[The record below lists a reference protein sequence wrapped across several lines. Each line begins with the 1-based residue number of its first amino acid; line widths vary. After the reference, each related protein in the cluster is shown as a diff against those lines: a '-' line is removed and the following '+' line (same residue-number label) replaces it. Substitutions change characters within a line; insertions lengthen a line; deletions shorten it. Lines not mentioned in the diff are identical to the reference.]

1 MTFRQKRIFCG
12 YSWHSSSYARK
23 LKRDS
28 FKSLVIRFCIWS
40 RLFIFHAIKNLHTPL
55 FSFCHKWKSRHGGVQ
70 SSFSSL
76 RDSFSPLLDSHLT
89 ERENYLW
96 NKEKNYFRNVLTESF
111 TAEYMYTTGFSSVTL
126 ALRPRPMKNDSK
138 KKKKKL
144 SVDKLVPC
152 FFFSLT
158 QWGIKLTV
166 IDLWTKQL
174 ERALGYSL

>member
-1 MTFRQKRIFCG
+1 MLSKI
-12 YSWHSSSYARK
+12 Y
-23 LKRDS
+23 
-28 FKSLVIRFCIWS
+28 I
-40 RLFIFHAIKNLHTPL
+40 PL
-55 FSFCHKWKSRHGGVQ
+55 FFLSVTSEKAVTGGVQ

-152 FFFSLT
+152 FFFFFAHAMR
-158 QWGIKLTV
+158 
-166 IDLWTKQL
+166 D
-174 ERALGYSL
+174 

>member
-12 YSWHSSSYARK
+12 YSWHSSSYAGK

-55 FSFCHKWKSRHGGVQ
+55 QSVTSEKAVTGVQ

-89 ERENYLW
+89 ERENCLW
-96 NKEKNYFRNVLTESF
+96 NKEKNHFLNVLIESF
-111 TAEYMYTTGFSSVTL
+111 TAEYMYTTGYSSVAL
-126 ALRPRPMKNDSK
+126 ALRPRSMKNDPQK
-138 KKKKKL
+138 KKKKHICGQTG
-144 SVDKLVPC
+144 SM
-152 FFFSLT
+152 FFFFFRSRDEGLN
-158 QWGIKLTV
+158 
-166 IDLWTKQL
+166 
-174 ERALGYSL
+174 